1 MVANLAREVPEIS
14 VLMSCYNGSR
24 WLAEAIDSVLAQTF
38 KNFEFIL
45 VDDGSKDNTLEII
58 RAYVARDARVV
69 VVSKKNTGL
78 ADSLNTGLA
87 LAKGAWVARIDQ
99 DDLCEP
105 YRLERQLVFASGHQ
119 GLVLLGSG
127 FAEIDERGKMVKD
140 HRYPQDHAGLVAR
153 LERLQGFFPHSSAF
167 YRAGTARRVG
177 GYNTRITRADDRR
190 LWLELSLQGEI
201 ACLPES
207 LVRIRKHPCQ
217 MSLDNKG
224 ARQFYDA
231 AAATVCHFLQKA
243 GCNDPSVCES
253 QDEWIAFLAWVESRM
268 EHLGAFERRKAWT
281 EARAEY
287 LAMENRQVG
296 LLRFGT
302 RLLQSGCASS
312 LLLEKFFG
320 TSLPKRLAREWI
332 KRQYNAL

>member
-1 MVANLAREVPEIS
+1 MIANFAPGRPEIS

-24 WLAEAIDSVLAQTF
+24 WLAEAIDSVLSQTF
-38 KNFEFIL
+38 NNFELIL
-45 VDDGSKDNTLEII
+45 VDDGSKDNTPEII
-58 RAYVARDARVV
+58 RAYAERDARVV
-69 VVSKKNTGL
+69 TVPKKNTGL
-78 ADSLNTGLA
+78 ADSLNAGLA

-105 YRLERQLVFASGHQ
+105 HRLESQLVFASGHP

-127 FAEIDERGKMVKD
+127 FAEIDEKGTIVKEC
-140 HRYPQDHAGLVAR
+140 RYPQKHAGLVAR
-153 LERLQGFFPHSSAF
+153 LERLRGFFPHSSAF
-167 YRAGTARRVG
+167 YRAGVARRAG
-177 GYNTRITRADDRR
+177 GYNMRITRAEDRR

-201 ACLPES
+201 ACLPEH
-207 LVRIRKHPCQ
+207 LVRIRKHPGQ

-253 QDEWIAFLAWVESRM
+253 EDEWIAFLTWVESRM
-268 EHLGAFERRKAWT
+268 EHLGTFERRKAWT
-281 EARAEY
+281 EARTEY
-287 LAMENRQVG
+287 LAMENKPVG
-296 LLRFGT
+296 VLRFGT
-302 RLLQSGCASS
+302 RLLQSGYASS
-312 LLLEKFFG
+312 LVWEKFFG

-332 KRQYNAL
+332 KR